1 MTRSS
6 QLWEELEEGHSRSRG
21 GQVPRPRG
29 KEKLS
34 VLESKKKPSVVDMGV
49 CAGGVGRRRDERSG
63 RTQVRSGFVG
73 HGEPRGVS

>member
-29 KEKLS
+29 KKKLS
-34 VLESKKKPSVVDMGV
+34 VLEKQEE
-49 CAGGVGRRRDERSG
+49 A
-63 RTQVRSGFVG
+63 
-73 HGEPRGVS
+73 